1 MHLILESNLDDYK
14 LQEAVFLLCFLYLY
28 DTRRKN
34 KQVVAALLLNLSN
47 QSDIWMI
54 IITAMILKHLS
65 VILMF

>member
-1 MHLILESNLDDYK
+1 MHLILDSNLDDYK

-34 KQVVAALLLNLSN
+34 KQVVAALLLKSIK
-47 QSDIWMI
+47 SIWYLNDNNNSHD
-54 IITAMILKHLS
+54 LKHLS

>member
-1 MHLILESNLDDYK
+1 MHLILDSNLDDYK

-47 QSDIWMI
+47 QSDI
-54 IITAMILKHLS
+54 
-65 VILMF
+65 